1 MVEHFF
7 LKPGRLMNERLEEA
21 TLYLAATRPALFLG
35 VPLTLAGI
43 FMMLGGFVIVVVQ
56 NPLYEV
62 IIIPLWFS
70 ARLVVERDYN
80 AASVVLLFL
89 QTAGRNVDGLV
100 WGGASVSPNPIRVP
114 ARGRGMA

>member
-1 MVEHFF
+1 
-7 LKPGRLMNERLEEA
+7 MNDRLEEA

-35 VPLTLAGI
+35 VPLTLAGL
-43 FMMLGGFVIVVVQ
+43 FVMFAGFVIVIVQ

-62 IIIPLWFS
+62 VLVPVWFG

-89 QTAGRNVDGLV
+89 QTAGRSVDGLI
-100 WGGASVSPNPIRVP
+100 WGGASVSPNPIKVP

>member
-1 MVEHFF
+1 
-7 LKPGRLMNERLEEA
+7 MNDRLEEA

-35 VPLTLAGI
+35 VPLTLAGL
-43 FMMLGGFVIVVVQ
+43 FMMFAGFVIVIVQ

-62 IIIPLWFS
+62 VLLPLWFG

-89 QTAGRNVDGLV
+89 QTAGRSVDGLI
-100 WGGASVSPNPIRVP
+100 WGGASVSPNPIKVP

>member
-1 MVEHFF
+1 
-7 LKPGRLMNERLEEA
+7 MNDRLEEA

-35 VPLTLAGI
+35 VPLTLAGL
-43 FMMLGGFVIVVVQ
+43 FMMFAGFVIVIVQ

-62 IIIPLWFS
+62 VLLPLWFG

-89 QTAGRNVDGLV
+89 QTAGRSVDGLI
-100 WGGASVSPNPIRVP
+100 WGGASVSPNPIKVP
-114 ARGRGMA
+114 ARGRGMT

>member
-1 MVEHFF
+1 
-7 LKPGRLMNERLEEA
+7 MNDRLEEA

-35 VPLTLAGI
+35 VPLTLAGLLVM
-43 FMMLGGFVIVVVQ
+43 FAGFVIVIVQ

-62 IIIPLWFS
+62 VLVPLWFG

-80 AASVVLLFL
+80 AASLVLLFL
-89 QTAGRNVDGLV
+89 QTAGRSVDGLI
-100 WGGASVSPNPIRVP
+100 WGGATLSPNPIKVP